1 MEVFL
6 GREAYEEIKALS
18 LLWGEMPCD
27 GFLLG
32 HSRGPMVFIEKTWP
46 ARKGF
51 FPGPAAYWQLEPAF
65 AGRIVGFFSYKPE
78 KGRPA
83 KLLQPLACGKVYL
96 KVNRSQKNSLHLKC
110 FFIEFDG
117 RFHLASCPLRIERQG
132 INEST

>member
-18 LLWGEMPCD
+18 LLWGKMPCD

-51 FPGPAAYWQLEPAF
+51 FSGPAAYWQLETAF

-78 KGRPA
+78 TQRLA
-83 KLLQPLACGKVYL
+83 KILQPLACGKVYL
-96 KVNRSQKNSLHLKC
+96 KVDRSQKNSLRFKC
-110 FFIEFDG
+110 FFIEFDD
-117 RFHLASCPLRIERQG
+117 RFHLAPCPLQIERHG
-132 INEST
+132 TNE